1 MESRGTGMSNMIMIH
16 ASFTPRKYR
25 NPPSKFENL
34 GYRWWMIL
42 WKYFKVMLKI
52 FGRKVLLYFV
62 MKSLSS
68 FWWRCYLSK
77 YNQIIKWRF

>member
-1 MESRGTGMSNMIMIH
+1 
-16 ASFTPRKYR
+16 
-25 NPPSKFENL
+25 
-34 GYRWWMIL
+34 
-42 WKYFKVMLKI
+42 MLKI